1 MHLYKVTKDMLF
13 CENQYVGRH
22 RESGICA
29 EASQILLTAEQKPK
43 ICPRPQRK
51 RFGTEENMKI
61 HRILS
66 IVVTA
71 GLIASALCSC
81 GSTAGTSRRRTIGSI
96 VDANEDNQVNHVEAA
111 LTLTIASNQTS
122 QDNPYHFGL
131 QTFKEVA
138 EELSG
143 GAIQVT
149 CSDGDLTEDEAELI
163 NLLDSG
169 QVQMVVCSPGNMSAA
184 GVSEVNMLS
193 LLYLFNGFSHWETA
207 MDGEFGSAMTDV
219 ILEKTN
225 NQYRIMG
232 YWSAGVRDYYGKVP
246 ITSPVDVE
254 GLTIRTQISGV
265 VSDYW
270 TSLGA
275 QPVNVGWGDL
285 YDALNNE
292 EVDSAENDYTNLM
305 LKEHHT
311 TKNGKYICETHHDYT
326 TRLFIMNGDF
336 YDSLTSEQKNWIDT
350 ASLAATLQERSVTYD
365 MMDSSKE
372 QCIAEGAVVT
382 DYDKINIDAFKTPA
396 LAIQDSYADENGLR
410 SYLEMIRRAQ

>member
-1 MHLYKVTKDMLF
+1 MRV
-13 CENQYVGRH
+13 
-22 RESGICA
+22 
-29 EASQILLTAEQKPK
+29 
-43 ICPRPQRK
+43 
-51 RFGTEENMKI
+51 

-66 IVVTA
+66 AVMIVC
-71 GLIASALCSC
+71 LITVSICGCAN
-81 GSTAGTSRRRTIGSI
+81 GSTSKRRTIGSI
-96 VDANEDNQVNHVEAA
+96 TDADMGDTAKTDEPVI
-111 LTLTIASNQTS
+111 TLTIASNQTS

-143 GAIQVT
+143 GTIQVV
-149 CSDGDLTEDEAELI
+149 CSDGDLSEVEEELI
-163 NLLDSG
+163 GMLDAG
-169 QVQMVVCSPGNMSAA
+169 EVQMVVCSPGNMSAA

-193 LLYLFNGFSHWETA
+193 LLYLFNGFSHWEAA

-219 ILEKTN
+219 ILNKTN

-232 YWSAGVRDYYGKVP
+232 YWSAGVRDYYGMKP
-246 ITSPVDVE
+246 ITTATDVE
-254 GLTIRTQISGV
+254 GMTIRTQISGV
-265 VSDYW
+265 VSDFW

-285 YDALNNE
+285 YDALKNK

-311 TKNGKYICETHHDYT
+311 TENGKYICETHHDYT

-350 ASLAATLQERSVTYD
+350 AALAATLQERSVTYE
-365 MMDSSKE
+365 MMDSSKA
-372 QCIAEGAVVT
+372 QCISEGAVVT
-382 DYDKINIDAFKTPA
+382 DYEKLDINSFKAPA
-396 LAIQDSYADENGLR
+396 IAIQDTYADENGLR
-410 SYLEMIRRAQ
+410 SYLDMIRKAQ

>member
-1 MHLYKVTKDMLF
+1 
-13 CENQYVGRH
+13 
-22 RESGICA
+22 
-29 EASQILLTAEQKPK
+29 
-43 ICPRPQRK
+43 
-51 RFGTEENMKI
+51 MKFR
-61 HRILS
+61 RILS
-66 IVVTA
+66 AALVV
-71 GLIASALCSC
+71 GL
-81 GSTAGTSRRRTIGSI
+81 TAGTLCGCADTGSSRRTIGSI
-96 VDANEDNQVNHVEAA
+96 TDNSEDSTTTATEPE

-131 QTFKEVA
+131 ETFKEVA
-138 EELSG
+138 EELSN

-149 CSDGDLTEDEAELI
+149 CSDGDLSEDEAELI
-163 NLLDSG
+163 SMLDSG
-169 QVQMVVCSPGNMSAA
+169 QIQMVVCSPGNMSSA

-193 LLYLFNGFSHWETA
+193 LLYLFNGFSHWEAA

-246 ITSPVDVE
+246 ISSPADVA

-265 VSDYW
+265 VSEYW

-285 YDALNNE
+285 YDALNKE

-326 TRLFIMNGDF
+326 TRLFIINGDF

-350 ASLAATLQERSVTYD
+350 AALAATLQERSVTYD

-382 DYDKINIDAFKTPA
+382 DYEDLNIEAFKTPA
-396 LAIQDSYADENGLR
+396 IEIQDRYANENGLI